1 MKVDP
6 IVSAYAESLFRL
18 ATAEGVADRVEEELH
33 DLEQLYQKNY
43 ELKEFIHN
51 PRIRSEG
58 KKDALGELLGN
69 KISRVL
75 LNHMYLIID
84 QDRGRIFPK
93 IAEEYYRLAKDTR
106 AKVTAEV
113 ITALP
118 VANGMLLDDLAK
130 ELRKLTKKDVH
141 LRVRVDESIIGG
153 VIVRVGDKVLDG
165 SIRRKLSQLKK
176 QMEE

>member
-6 IVSAYAESLFRL
+6 IVSAYAESLFRV
-18 ATAEGVADRVEEELH
+18 ASAEGVADRVEEDLH
-33 DLEQLYQKNY
+33 DFERMYQQNY

-51 PRIRSEG
+51 PRVRVEG
-58 KKDALGELLGN
+58 KKDAMAELLAS
-69 KISRVL
+69 KMSRIL
-75 LNHMYLIID
+75 LNHLYLVID
-84 QDRGRIFPK
+84 QDRGRMLSR
-93 IAEEYYRLAKDTR
+93 IAEEYYRLANESR

-118 VANGMLLDDLAK
+118 VTDGMLDDLAK
-130 ELRKLTKKDVH
+130 ELRRITKKDVH
-141 LRVRVDESIIGG
+141 LRTRVDESIIGG

-176 QMEE
+176 QMGA